1 LHARRWL
8 TALIIL
14 PLLLLVLF
22 KGGHVLFVLLLLVVN
37 GLAQWEFL
45 GMFQP
50 DADAFRRLKAIILGS
65 VLLLSFCT
73 AQRVTTLCNPSGPLF
88 VLVGILF
95 VLLLFYL
102 IAYSHIP
109 DLSRDLMVNV
119 LALLYI
125 PLLLGHFVWLRY
137 LSDGQWWVFWLLMVI
152 MAGDTGAF
160 YAGRTWGKTKL
171 YPEVSPGKT
180 WAGVAGGMAAAL
192 IVGAAVGRWALPSM
206 SLMGLA
212 MLALLLAVVG
222 LLGDLFESMLKRQ
235 AQVKDASEILPGHG
249 GMLDRLDSLLFA
261 APLVVYSLDLR
272 WWFIVPGLRVAQDR
286 ATCRSAYDS
295 FSATR
300 DLCEAISLS
309 Y

>member
-8 TALIIL
+8 TALILL
-14 PLLLLVLF
+14 PLLLMVLF
-22 KGGHVLFVLLLLVVN
+22 RGGHIFFVSLLLVVN
-37 GLAQWEFL
+37 GLAEWEFL

-50 DADAFRRLKAIILGS
+50 EADAFRRLKAIILGS
-65 VLLLSFCT
+65 VLLVRFCT
-73 AQRVTTLCNPSGPLF
+73 AQRVSSLCNPSGPLL

-95 VLLLFYL
+95 LLFLFYL

-119 LALLYI
+119 LCLLYI

-137 LSDGQWWVFWLLMVI
+137 LSDGQWWIFWLLMVI

-180 WAGVAGGMAAAL
+180 WAGVWGGMAAAV
-192 IVGAAVGRWALPSM
+192 IVGVALGRWALPEV
-206 SLMGLA
+206 GLTVLA
-212 MLALLLAVVG
+212 WLALFLAVVG

-235 AQVKDASEILPGHG
+235 VQVKDTSEILPGHG

-261 APLVVYSLDLR
+261 APLVVYVRLFL
-272 WWFIVPGLRVAQDR
+272 IG
-286 ATCRSAYDS
+286 
-295 FSATR
+295 
-300 DLCEAISLS
+300 
-309 Y
+309 

>member
-8 TALIIL
+8 TALILLPIL
-14 PLLLLVLF
+14 FLALF
-22 KGGHVLFVLLLLVVN
+22 KGGHFFFVLLLLVIN
-37 GLAQWEFL
+37 GLAEWEFL

-50 DADAFRRLKAIILGS
+50 DADTPRRAKAIILGS

-73 AQRVTTLCNPSGPLF
+73 AQRATNLCNPSGPLF

-95 VLLLFYL
+95 VLFLFYL
-102 IAYSHIP
+102 IAYGHII

-137 LSDGQWWVFWLLMVI
+137 LSNGQWWVFWLLVVI
-152 MAGDTGAF
+152 MASDTGA
-160 YAGRTWGKTKL
+160 YYCGRAFGKTKL

-180 WAGVAGGMAAAL
+180 WAGTVGGTIAAVL
-192 IVGAAVGRWALPSM
+192 VGAALGRWALPGL
-206 SLMGLA
+206 SLPVLAGLA
-212 MLALLLAVVG
+212 LVLALVG
-222 LLGDLFESMLKRQ
+222 QLGDLFESMLKRQ

-261 APLVVYSLDLR
+261 APALVYARV
-272 WWFIVPGLRVAQDR
+272 FILGG
-286 ATCRSAYDS
+286 
-295 FSATR
+295 
-300 DLCEAISLS
+300 
-309 Y
+309 